1 MTVKKFEGRGWRM
14 DFAVRGRRFQK
25 ACKGARN
32 RTEALAMEQA
42 ERARL
47 ETSPRP
53 GAKAPLIDDFAAEF
67 LDKYA
72 RANNKPSEYDS
83 KEQILRQHIVP
94 FWTGHRLD
102 ELQDEDIESYKAA
115 KLKAG
120 LEPKTINNH
129 LAVLSKMMNVALD
142 WKRIARAP
150 RIKRLKVPEPE
161 FDFLTFEEAAKLAD
175 HAGGY
180 PFGDMIRLG
189 LHTGLRQGELLGLR
203 VSDVYPARIVIRQS
217 IVRGKKGTPKSHK
230 PREIPLNKTAKAALV
245 PGCVGFGQ
253 VGAEVFRNVTETRPI
268 GIDDLVMR
276 VSKAL
281 TKGECKWPL
290 WNACA
295 RAGLRRIG
303 WHVLRHTFASH
314 LAMKGVPILTIR
326 DLMGHADIKQ
336 TLRYAHLA
344 PAMHVEA
351 VKLLDVPC

>member
-32 RTEALAMEQA
+32 RTEALTMEQA

-53 GAKAPLIDDFAAEF
+53 GAKAPLIDVFAAEF
-67 LDKYA
+67 LEKYA

-94 FWTGHRLD
+94 FWDGHRLD
-102 ELQDEDIESYKAA
+102 DIRDEDIEAYKARKLIA
-115 KLKAG
+115 K

-129 LAVLSKMMNVALD
+129 LAVISKMMNVARE
-142 WKRIARAP
+142 WKRIASVP
-150 RIKRLKVPEPE
+150 LVKRLKVPEPE

-180 PFGDMIRLG
+180 PFGDMIRLA
-189 LHTGLRQGELLGLR
+189 LHTGLRQGELIGLR
-203 VSDVYPARIVIRQS
+203 VGDVMPERIVVRQS

-230 PREIPLNKTAKAALV
+230 PREIPLNKTAKLQLGTGTGSDVFAALTV
-245 PGCVGFGQ
+245 FREWG
-253 VGAEVFRNVTETRPI
+253 GAEF
-268 GIDDLVMR
+268 
-276 VSKAL
+276 SK
-281 TKGECKWPL
+281 GQCKWPL
-290 WNACA
+290 WNACSA
-295 RAGLRRIG
+295 AGLRRVG
-303 WHVLRHTFASH
+303 WHVLRHSFASH

-351 VKLLDVPC
+351 VKLLDAPTGDLNGTKSVRT